1 MDHFKANG
9 DLTLELPLAP
19 GFEKLFQDFLRI
31 TLSKSGFAE
40 SESSQIA
47 EKVFESLRA
56 KIVANEDRPEVE
68 IVVSH
73 RPGNVHI
80 RTRIE
85 VLNIAEEHPVHGT
98 LTEDSPM
105 SIQLDAFLS
114 HELHELHEKGLYRR
128 LRILEGQ
135 QLPQARFDGRMVVN
149 LSSNNYLGLNTH
161 PALVR
166 AAIEATE
173 RFGVGSG
180 AVRSIAG
187 TMKTPHRAGK
197 TNCSI

>member
-1 MDHFKANG
+1 
-9 DLTLELPLAP
+9 
-19 GFEKLFQDFLRI
+19 
-31 TLSKSGFAE
+31 
-40 SESSQIA
+40 
-47 EKVFESLRA
+47 
-56 KIVANEDRPEVE
+56 
-68 IVVSH
+68 
-73 RPGNVHI
+73 
-80 RTRIE
+80 
-85 VLNIAEEHPVHGT
+85 
-98 LTEDSPM
+98 M
-105 SIQLDAFLS
+105 SIQLDTFLS
-114 HELHELHEKGLYRR
+114 HELHELHEKGLYRS

-187 TMKTPHRAGK
+187 TMKIHVELEKRIAQ
-197 TNCSI
+197 TNHLCEH